1 MTKEKLISASKE
13 LFLKYGIKSVSMD
26 DIARH
31 LGVSKKTI
39 YQHVENKKNLVQEV
53 FCQHIQ
59 TENETT
65 LQIVK
70 NSKDAIDE
78 FIQIGAFILAFLKI
92 MKPTLTYDLK
102 KYHKDTWNIMEEEHF
117 QSIEDTVRNNLN
129 RGTKEKLY
137 RPSINTDIIT
147 MIYMNNMKYI
157 INNPIEVQQDYD
169 LATVYKEIISQHI
182 YSVINKDAY
191 DILEQYLQ
199 KLDL

>member
-1 MTKEKLISASKE
+1 MTKEKLISASKD
-13 LFLKYGIKSVSMD
+13 LFLRYGIKSVSMD

-39 YQHVENKKNLVQEV
+39 YQHVLNKKNLVQEV
-53 FCQHIQ
+53 FRQHIQ
-59 TENETT
+59 IEKEAT
-65 LQIVK
+65 LRIV
-70 NSKDAIDE
+70 NHSKDAIDE
-78 FIQIGAFILAFLKI
+78 FIQIGAFTLAFIKI

-102 KYHKDTWNIMEEEHF
+102 KYHKDTWNIMEDEHF
-117 QSIEDTVRNNLN
+117 QFIKETVINNLN

-137 RPSINTDIIT
+137 RASLNTDIVT
-147 MIYMNNMKYI
+147 MIYMHNMKYI
-157 INNPIEVQQDYD
+157 INNPIEVQQDFD

>member
-1 MTKEKLISASKE
+1 MTKEKLISASKD

-39 YQHVENKKNLVQEV
+39 YQHVLNKKNLVQEV
-53 FCQHIQ
+53 FRQHIQ
-59 TENETT
+59 IEKEAT
-65 LQIVK
+65 LHIV
-70 NSKDAIDE
+70 NHSKDAIDE
-78 FIQIGAFILAFLKI
+78 FIQIGAFTLAFIKI

-102 KYHKDTWNIMEEEHF
+102 KYHKDTWNIMEDEHF
-117 QSIEDTVRNNLN
+117 RFIKETVINNLH

-137 RPSINTDIIT
+137 RASLNTDIVT
-147 MIYMNNMKYI
+147 MIYMHNMKYI
-157 INNPIEVQQDYD
+157 INNPIEVQQDFD